1 MSQQEPTTPTKHD
14 AAQMLAEAQTASEK
28 MIRSSDS
35 PRGFTTC
42 AVLLISALT
51 SINGLVQDQ
60 LLYSLFALFIPLLIW
75 LAFFLRKRAKQRPMP
90 GNSTAFGC
98 YLLVIILA
106 TMFLRMWEA
115 STWLEAAGKMVVC
128 CAVLGFLAHKMRT
141 SITLE
146 RVEDGNGQTR

>member
-75 LAFFLRKRAKQRPMP
+75 LAFFLRKRAKQRPIP

-128 CAVLGFLAHKMRT
+128 CAFLGFLAHKMRT

-146 RVEDGNGQTR
+146 RVEDGNEQAH